1 MDGGAMLIRSNLF
14 NKGFMT
20 KQPSLSDVLE
30 GHKQGILGQIKGI
43 TELSEMT
50 DEFLAHLVKESLIAP
65 LSLQF
70 GRMARQLRTE
80 QFDGADFPF
89 DFNVERG
96 RRYPKTV
103 ARIAIPFSGDPK
115 LLEHTPNEGVFNFPR
130 GEVSGHAIQ
139 FDVILWGYQDDA
151 NRIKEEIQRNRE
163 LLELYATNVNKQ
175 LKAFNEALPEQIKT
189 AFAAKLDE
197 LTKQY
202 AIFDGLGI
210 EEQEEPA
217 PVAPAKGPAAAP
229 PKKGRARAAQ
239 ILQHVEHLYVQ
250 QLNQT
255 NYNIGDVNNAIQA
268 SE

>member
-1 MDGGAMLIRSNLF
+1 MLIRSNLF

-20 KQPSLSDVLE
+20 RQPSLSDVLE
-30 GHKQGILGQIKGI
+30 GHKQGILSKIKAITDLGQM
-43 TELSEMT
+43 S
-50 DEFLAHLVKESLIAP
+50 DSFLAGLVKESLVEP

-80 QFDGADFPF
+80 QFDGSEFPF

-96 RRYPKTV
+96 SRYPKTV
-103 ARIAIPFSGDPK
+103 ARISIPFSGGRK

-130 GEVSGHAIQ
+130 GEVSGDAIQ

-151 NRIKEEIQRNRE
+151 NRVKEEIQRNRE
-163 LLELYATNVNKQ
+163 LLELYARNVNKQ
-175 LKAFNEALPEQIKT
+175 LKAFNEALPEQVKA
-189 AFAAKLDE
+189 AFTAKLDE
-197 LTKQY
+197 LTKQH
-202 AIFDGLGI
+202 AIFDSLGI

-217 PVAPAKGPAAAP
+217 PVVPTKSPATAP